1 MVEKFLLLISDTN
14 LQIQE
19 SQWTPSRINP
29 KKRAG
34 VGLLDSYVQLFVAS
48 WTAAH
53 QAPLSMKFSR
63 QEYWSRLSFPTP
75 GDLPDPGIDPH
86 LLHLLQADS
95 LLLMTPGKP

>member
-53 QAPLSMKFSR
+53 QAPLSITSSR
-63 QEYWSRLSFPTP
+63 
-75 GDLPDPGIDPH
+75 
-86 LLHLLQADS
+86 S
-95 LLLMTPGKP
+95 LLKLMSIKSVMPSKPTTKYLKPTAFWLS